1 MSVSTEIKK
10 SVDDTR
16 QAITEAK
23 PLYAVAGVGDLWVA
37 KLRETTARLQST
49 RIDSG
54 DVQQRVTTSVR
65 GLQAGA
71 TLIQQAVT
79 AQLLTL
85 PNVAAGATTRLVET
99 YDDMAERGAETV
111 GRIRRQRATEDLAAQ
126 AKSTVS
132 KTKATRT
139 TASKSAAAT
148 SSRAKAARTT
158 ARKSAAATTSQAK
171 ATRTTA
177 RKSAAATTSQAKG
190 AATSARKTATAARK
204 ATTAGA
210 KKVG

>member
-16 QAITEAK
+16 QAITDAK
-23 PLYAVAGVGDLWVA
+23 PLYAVAGIGDLWVA
-37 KLRETTARLQST
+37 RLRETTARLQSA
-49 RIDSG
+49 RIEPSE
-54 DVQQRVTTSVR
+54 VQQRVTSSVE
-65 GLQAGA
+65 GLQAGVLALQHLVSAQVA
-71 TLIQQAVT
+71 TIPDVAVG
-79 AQLLTL
+79 
-85 PNVAAGATTRLVET
+85 AATRLAET

-111 GRIRRQRATEDLAAQ
+111 GRIRRQRATQDLAAQ

-139 TASKSAAAT
+139 TA
-148 SSRAKAARTT
+148 
-158 ARKSAAATTSQAK
+158 RKSAAATTSRAK

-177 RKSAAATTSQAKG
+177 RKSAASTTSQAKG

>member
-16 QAITEAK
+16 QAITDAK

-37 KLRETTARLQST
+37 KLRKTTARLQST

-54 DVQQRVTTSVR
+54 DVQQRVTTSVL

-71 TLIQQAVT
+71 ALIQQAVT
-79 AQLLTL
+79 AQFLTL
-85 PNVAAGATTRLVET
+85 PHVAAGATTRLVET

-111 GRIRRQRATEDLAAQ
+111 GRIRRQRATQDLAAQ

-139 TASKSAAAT
+139 TA
-148 SSRAKAARTT
+148 
-158 ARKSAAATTSQAK
+158 RKSAAATTSRAK

-177 RKSAAATTSQAKG
+177 RKSAASTTSQAKG

>member
-49 RIDSG
+49 RIDSR
-54 DVQQRVTTSVR
+54 DLQQRVTTSVL

-111 GRIRRQRATEDLAAQ
+111 GRIRRQRATQDLAAQ

-139 TASKSAAAT
+139 TARKNAAAT
-148 SSRAKAARTT
+148 
-158 ARKSAAATTSQAK
+158 ATRAK